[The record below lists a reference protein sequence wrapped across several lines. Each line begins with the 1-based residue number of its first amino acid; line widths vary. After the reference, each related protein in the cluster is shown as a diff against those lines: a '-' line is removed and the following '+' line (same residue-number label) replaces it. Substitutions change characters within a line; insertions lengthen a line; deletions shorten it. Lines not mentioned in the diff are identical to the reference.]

1 MRSHGNVNE
10 AECEKFNKCDNKKF
24 VMTCKFCCKNN
35 NNGVHEAH
43 ENFTFFVSKPCM
55 EFQYKNSLLLYQ
67 LKWIFPLKF
76 FLLTLQEFF
85 HKALLSKPR
94 NFTWMCDFLFD
105 EFSYSSK
112 ITSKSVHNIFYI
124 I

>member
-1 MRSHGNVNE
+1 MRSHGNVSE

-55 EFQYKNSLLLYQ
+55 EFQYKNSLL
-67 LKWIFPLKF
+67 ISIEMDFSF
-76 FLLTLQEFF
+76 EDF
-85 HKALLSKPR
+85 SVD
-94 NFTWMCDFLFD
+94 FTGV
-105 EFSYSSK
+105 FS
-112 ITSKSVHNIFYI
+112 
-124 I
+124 